1 MTRRILLVEDN
12 PANQLLASSVLERD
26 GFEVVVAESAHDAQ
40 REIALHKPDLILM
53 DLQLPEMDGLT
64 FTRLLKA
71 DPTTASIS
79 VVAMTA
85 HAMVGDK
92 EEAIAA
98 GCSGYIAKPIDTR
111 TLGEQVRSFLQAE
124 TAEAGA

>member
-12 PANQLLASSVLERD
+12 PANQLLASAVLERD
-26 GFEVVVAESAHDAQ
+26 GFEVVVVESAHEAQ
-40 REIALHKPDLILM
+40 REIAQHKPDLILM
-53 DLQLPEMDGLT
+53 DIQLPEMDGLA
-64 FTRLLKA
+64 FTRQLKA
-71 DPTTASIS
+71 DPMTASIT

-85 HAMVGDK
+85 HAMIGDK
-92 EEAIAA
+92 EDALEA
-98 GCSGYIAKPIDTR
+98 GCAGYIAKPIDTR